1 MALFLA
7 KYLQKNKISKKNL
20 FKLVFSLIIFHFW
33 TLKFEHK
40 NIRLKKYFTI
50 KNMNVLKELKYTKE
64 HEWIKLEGDNT
75 AYVGITDYAQKELG
89 DIVFVEI
96 ETVGEELTQQSVFGT
111 VEAVK
116 TVSDLYLPVSA
127 KILEVNSELAND
139 PATVNADPYG
149 KGWLV
154 KIALQNPDQV
164 EGLLSAEQYEALI
177 K

>member
-1 MALFLA
+1 M
-7 KYLQKNKISKKNL
+7 
-20 FKLVFSLIIFHFW
+20 
-33 TLKFEHK
+33 E
-40 NIRLKKYFTI
+40 
-50 KNMNVLKELKYTKE
+50 VLKELKYTKE
-64 HEWIKLEGDNT
+64 HEWIKLEADNT

-96 ETVGEELTQQSVFGT
+96 ETVGEELNQQAVFGT

-127 KILEVNSELAND
+127 KILEVNADLAKD

-149 KGWLV
+149 KGWMV
-154 KIALQNPDQV
+154 KIALQKPEQIA
-164 EGLLSAEQYEALI
+164 ELLSAEQYEALI